1 VRYRAKGEDKR
12 NTIYLPRLPSPSAY
26 QPYIYTALLQF
37 RKNKDSIETH
47 LLRRAER
54 TLFTMPGLFVRCLLF
69 ISSYFP
75 LSAIFCILLW
85 EKHLLWA
92 VLILLIGLSG
102 LVILLLY
109 FLLIVPR
116 RTRSHETVTS
126 LERHDG
132 DVLSYVASY
141 LVPFV
146 SLDLTGTQIWAV
158 LVFLV
163 VLLII
168 YVNSNMIYINPM
180 LNILGYHLYEI
191 TIDHNE
197 ASFYLLTR
205 QRVALQ
211 SHIHVVH
218 IGDTTFLQVK

>member
-1 VRYRAKGEDKR
+1 
-12 NTIYLPRLPSPSAY
+12 
-26 QPYIYTALLQF
+26 
-37 RKNKDSIETH
+37 
-47 LLRRAER
+47 
-54 TLFTMPGLFVRCLLF
+54 MPGLFVRCLLF

-75 LSAIFCILLW
+75 LSVIFCILLW
-85 EKHLLWA
+85 EKHLFWA

-116 RTRSHETVTS
+116 RTRSHETITS

-180 LNILGYHLYEI
+180 LNFLGYHLYEI

-211 SHIHVVH
+211 SRMHVVH

>member
-1 VRYRAKGEDKR
+1 
-12 NTIYLPRLPSPSAY
+12 
-26 QPYIYTALLQF
+26 
-37 RKNKDSIETH
+37 
-47 LLRRAER
+47 
-54 TLFTMPGLFVRCLLF
+54 MPGLFVRCLLF

-116 RTRSHETVTS
+116 RVRSHETITS

-158 LVFLV
+158 LVFLG

-191 TIDHNE
+191 TIDRNE

-205 QRVALQ
+205 QRVALR
-211 SHIHVVH
+211 SHMHVVH

>member
-1 VRYRAKGEDKR
+1 MP
-12 NTIYLPRLPSPSAY
+12 N
-26 QPYIYTALLQF
+26 
-37 RKNKDSIETH
+37 
-47 LLRRAER
+47 
-54 TLFTMPGLFVRCLLF
+54 LFIRCLLF

-75 LSAIFCILLW
+75 LAIIFCILLW

-92 VLILLIGLSG
+92 VLILLVGASG

-116 RTRSHETVTS
+116 RTQSHEVVAT

-146 SLDLTGTQIWAV
+146 SIDFNTAQVWAL
-158 LVFLV
+158 LVFFV

-180 LNILGYHLYEI
+180 LSIMGYHLYGV
-191 TIDHNE
+191 TIEHNE
-197 ASFYLLTR
+197 ETFYLLTR
-205 QRVALQ
+205 QRVALR
-211 SHIHVVH
+211 SSIRVVH
-218 IGDTTFLQVK
+218 IGDTTFFQLK